1 MKISYNKMT
10 QSQKITIALLS
21 VIACAL
27 LIGLGYYTYS
37 NYQTFASQPLGPLL
51 PVSQQSLPPT
61 WTASPGPSPT
71 SLGQVTL
78 APLVSYPT
86 ATPSAMCGGPNIMNI
101 LLIGA
106 DTRGDNYTYGL
117 ADAIRVVRVDFMTPK
132 VTMLEFPRDL
142 WVEIPHISD
151 NLDGQD
157 HEKLNQ
163 AYLYGQPGFKY
174 WDDPSA
180 GPGLLAL
187 TLNKNFG
194 VQTDHYVSINMRTFE
209 NIINALGGI
218 DVNIKDEQ
226 AAKSTNLSIGIHHL
240 DGANALKVARN
251 RGGGSF
257 ERADNQNI
265 VLCALRKKLT
275 DPNIVTQIPELIEA
289 FKDNIRTDF
298 TPEQISQLAC
308 LGTRLLPQNIV
319 LTSFPQELFTQTRE
333 FDPVFDKRIAILDAD
348 FNILSDYVR
357 KFHAGTWPASI
368 LPAPSAISPENED
381 IPLVCD

>member
-1 MKISYNKMT
+1 MT
-10 QSQKITIALLS
+10 QYQKYIIAVLS
-21 VIACAL
+21 IIACAL
-27 LIGLGYYTYS
+27 LGGLGYYTYS
-37 NYQTFASQPLGPLL
+37 NYQVFASQPLGPAM
-51 PVSQQSLPPT
+51 PVGQQSLPPT
-61 WTASPGPSPT
+61 WTPTYGPSPT
-71 SLGQVTL
+71 PQGAVSLV
-78 APLVSYPT
+78 PLITYPT
-86 ATPSAMCGGPNIMNI
+86 STPYAVCGGPNIMNI
-101 LLIGA
+101 LLVGA

-117 ADAIRVVRVDFMTPK
+117 ADAIRVVRVDFSIPK

-142 WVEIPHISD
+142 WVEIPYISD
-151 NLDGQD
+151 DLNGQD

-194 VQTDHYVSINMRTFE
+194 VQTEHYVSINMRTFE

-218 DVNIKDEQ
+218 DVNIKDEA
-226 AAKSTNLSIGIHHL
+226 AAKSTNLSIGMHHL
-240 DGANALKVARN
+240 DGAEALKVARN

-265 VLCALRKKLT
+265 VLCGLRKKLT
-275 DPNIVTQIPELIEA
+275 SPNVVTQIPALIEA

-308 LGTRLLPQNIV
+308 LGTRLLPQNLV

-357 KFHAGTWPASI
+357 KFHAGTWPAPI
-368 LPAPSAISPENED
+368 LPAPSSIAPENED
-381 IPLVCD
+381 APLVCD

>member
-1 MKISYNKMT
+1 MT
-10 QSQKITIALLS
+10 QSQKIIITLLS
-21 VIACAL
+21 ITTCAL

-37 NYQTFASQPLGPLL
+37 NYQTFASQPLGPAM
-51 PVSQQSLPPT
+51 PISQQSLPPT

-71 SLGQVTL
+71 LVGQVTL
-78 APLVSYPT
+78 APLVIFPT

-117 ADAIRVVRVDFMTPK
+117 ADAIRIVRVDFVTPK
-132 VTMLEFPRDL
+132 VTVLEFPRDL

-151 NLDGQD
+151 NLNGQD

-163 AYLYGQPGFKY
+163 AYLYGQPGFQY
-174 WDDPSA
+174 WDDPS
-180 GPGLLAL
+180 GGSGLLAL

-194 VQTDHYVSINMRTFE
+194 VQTEHYVSINMRTFE

-218 DVNIKDEQ
+218 DVNITTE
-226 AAKSTNLSIGIHHL
+226 AAAHSTNLSIGIHHL
-240 DGANALKVARN
+240 TGAEALKVARN
-251 RGGGSF
+251 RQGGSF

-265 VLCALRKKLT
+265 VLCGLRKKLT
-275 DPNIVTQIPELIEA
+275 SPTIVTQIPELIEA
-289 FKDNIRTDF
+289 FRDNIRTDF

-308 LGTRLLPQNIV
+308 LGTRLPPQNIV
-319 LTSFPQELFTQTRE
+319 FTSFPQELFTQTRE
-333 FDPVFDKRIAILDAD
+333 FDPVFNKRISILAAD

-357 KFHAGTWPASI
+357 NFHAGSWPAS
-368 LPAPSAISPENED
+368 LPSISVSSSEDEDAPLICE
-381 IPLVCD
+381 

>member
-1 MKISYNKMT
+1 MT
-10 QSQKITIALLS
+10 RSQKIIIALLS
-21 VIACAL
+21 IIACAL
-27 LIGLGYYTYS
+27 LAGLGIYTYS
-37 NYQTFASQPLGPLL
+37 NYQVFATQSLGPAL
-51 PVSQQSLPPT
+51 PTSQQSLPPL
-61 WTASPGPSPT
+61 WTITPGPSPT
-71 SLGQVTL
+71 PLGVVTL
-78 APLVSYPT
+78 APIITVP
-86 ATPSAMCGGPNIMNI
+86 ATSTVPSAMCGGPNIMNI
-101 LLIGA
+101 LLVGA
-106 DTRGDNYTYGL
+106 DTRGDNYIYGL
-117 ADAIRVVRVDFMTPK
+117 ADAIRVVRVDFVTPK

-151 NLDGQD
+151 DLNGQD

-174 WDDPSA
+174 WDDPSE

-218 DVNIKDEQ
+218 DVNIKSEE
-226 AAKSTNLSIGIHHL
+226 AAKSTNLPIGIHHL

-275 DPNIVTQIPELIEA
+275 SPEIVTQIPELIA
-289 FKDNIRTDF
+289 SFKDNIRTDF

-308 LGTRLLPQNIV
+308 LGTKLPPQNIV

-368 LPAPSAISPENED
+368 LPAPSSISPTNED

>member
-1 MKISYNKMT
+1 MT
-10 QSQKITIALLS
+10 RSQKYIIAVLS
-21 VIACAL
+21 IIACAL
-27 LIGLGYYTYS
+27 LGGLGYYAYD
-37 NYQTFASQPLGPLL
+37 NYQTFAVQPLGPAL

-71 SLGQVTL
+71 LPGLVTL
-78 APLVSYPT
+78 AAPLVDFPT
-86 ATPSAMCGGPNIMNI
+86 STPQAFCGGPNIMNI
-101 LLIGA
+101 LLVGA

-117 ADAIRVVRVDFMTPK
+117 ADAIRVVRVDFSIPK

-142 WVEIPHISD
+142 WVEIPYISD
-151 NLDGQD
+151 NLNGQD

-163 AYLYGQPGFKY
+163 AYLYGQPGFQY

-209 NIINALGGI
+209 KIINALGGI

-226 AAKSTNLSIGIHHL
+226 AAKSTNLPIGIHHL
-240 DGANALKVARN
+240 DGAGALKVARN

-275 DPNIVTQIPELIEA
+275 SPSVVTQIPALIES
-289 FKDNIRTDF
+289 FQDNIRTDF
-298 TPEQISQLAC
+298 TPEQISQLVC
-308 LGTRLLPQNIV
+308 VGTKLLPQNIV
-319 LTSFPQELFTQTRE
+319 LASFPQELFTQTRE

-357 KFHAGTWPASI
+357 KFHAGTWPAPI
-368 LPAPSAISPENED
+368 LPAASSIAPENED

>member
-1 MKISYNKMT
+1 MT
-10 QSQKITIALLS
+10 QSQKYIITLLS
-21 VIACAL
+21 IIACSL
-27 LIGLGYYTYS
+27 LVGLGYFTYS
-37 NYQTFASQPLGPLL
+37 RYQAFASQPLGAAL
-51 PVSQQSLPPT
+51 PISEQSLPPT
-61 WTASPGPSPT
+61 WTVSPGPSPT
-71 SLGQVTL
+71 PAGLVTF
-78 APLVSYPT
+78 APTVSFPT

-101 LLIGA
+101 LVVGA

-117 ADAIRVVRVDFMTPK
+117 ADAIRIVRVDFVTPK
-132 VTMLEFPRDL
+132 LTVLEFPRDL

-194 VQTDHYVSINMRTFE
+194 VQTDHYISINMRTFE

-218 DVNIKDEQ
+218 DVNITSEE
-226 AAKSTNLSIGIHHL
+226 ASRSTDLSIGAHHL
-240 DGANALKVARN
+240 GGAEALKVARN
-251 RGGGSF
+251 RKGGSF

-265 VLCALRKKLT
+265 ILCGLRKKLT
-275 DPNIVTQIPELIEA
+275 SPGVVTQIPELIES

-308 LGTRLLPQNIV
+308 LGTRLPPQNIAF
-319 LTSFPQELFTQTRE
+319 TSFPQELFTQTRE
-333 FDPVFDKRIAILDAD
+333 FDPVFNKRISILAAD
-348 FNILSDYVR
+348 FNILRDYVGQ
-357 KFHAGTWPASI
+357 FHAGTWPI
-368 LPAPSAISPENED
+368 LGIATDDEDSAV
-381 IPLVCD
+381 VCE